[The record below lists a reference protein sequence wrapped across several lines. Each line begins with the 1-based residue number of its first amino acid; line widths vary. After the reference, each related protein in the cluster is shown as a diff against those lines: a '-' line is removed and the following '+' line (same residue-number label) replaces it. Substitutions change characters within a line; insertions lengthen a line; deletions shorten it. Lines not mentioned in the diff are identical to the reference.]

1 MKSTHP
7 AWFLTNP
14 AAAGPT
20 PDFIMAVPRR
30 LGYGWSGLR
39 FSHVIPTMKLTILAI
54 LTGLAAGLLGALC
67 GVGGGIVMVPAFVAL
82 LGLEHKQAVATSMA
96 VIIIT
101 AIAATLNNTRAN
113 NLIDWKIVA
122 VVGAASAVAAWF
134 GSDLM
139 RSLGNQTLTRI
150 FGVLLVVF
158 GLRMLWKA

>member
-1 MKSTHP
+1 MG
-7 AWFLTNP
+7 ACR
-14 AAAGPT
+14 
-20 PDFIMAVPRR
+20 PDF
-30 LGYGWSGLR
+30 
-39 FSHVIPTMKLTILAI
+39 PTMKFVILAI

-67 GVGGGIVMVPAFVAL
+67 GVGGGIVMVPAFVGL

-96 VIIIT
+96 VIIVT
-101 AIAATLNNTRAN
+101 AIAATINNSRAN

-122 VVGAASAVAAWF
+122 AVGLASAVAAWF

-158 GLRMLWKA
+158 GLRMLWKG

>member
-1 MKSTHP
+1 
-7 AWFLTNP
+7 
-14 AAAGPT
+14 
-20 PDFIMAVPRR
+20 
-30 LGYGWSGLR
+30 
-39 FSHVIPTMKLTILAI
+39 MKLMLLAI

-96 VIIIT
+96 VIIVT
-101 AIAATLNNTRAN
+101 AIAATINNSRAN
-113 NLIDWKIVA
+113 NLIDWKVVA
-122 VVGAASAVAAWF
+122 TVGLASAVAAWF

-150 FGVLLVVF
+150 FGVLLVAF

>member
-1 MKSTHP
+1 MPPFPEMESAH
-7 AWFLTNP
+7 
-14 AAAGPT
+14 AAG
-20 PDFIMAVPRR
+20 DFRGRPGKWR
-30 LGYGWSGLR
+30 LWMR
-39 FSHVIPTMKLTILAI
+39 ARPAMKFVTLAI

-67 GVGGGIVMVPAFVAL
+67 GVGGGIIMVPAFVAL

-96 VIIIT
+96 VIIVT
-101 AIAATLNNTRAN
+101 AIAATINNSRAN

-122 VVGAASAVAAWF
+122 TVGLASAVAAWF